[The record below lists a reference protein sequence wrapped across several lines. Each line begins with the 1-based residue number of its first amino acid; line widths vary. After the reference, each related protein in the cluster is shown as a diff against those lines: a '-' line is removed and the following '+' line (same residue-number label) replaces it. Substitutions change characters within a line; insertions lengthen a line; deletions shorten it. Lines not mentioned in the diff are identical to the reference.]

1 MRLYELDYACRIYAG
16 LTGFDNGYLAFLRET
31 DGELDFK
38 NPVHVKSLLVWL
50 NSWGCRQFAIAYH
63 DQAAASLR
71 TWAQRWEPSL
81 PDPSTTLST
90 LSNEDLEAVGEAYA
104 DLSGCFASERT
115 RNSGRYKVQVG
126 PAGAAKIL
134 FAARPQAVPPWDE
147 PIRARL
153 GFDGGARSFCEYL
166 RRVREEISQLR
177 IEAAR
182 LGVRPEDIPQEVGR
196 PRSTIPKLIDEY
208 NWVTITNDMRPPT
221 PDEVVKWHVWC
232 GSH

>member
-1 MRLYELDYACRIYAG
+1 VRLYELDYACRIYAG

-50 NSWGCRQFAIAYH
+50 
-63 DQAAASLR
+63 
-71 TWAQRWEPSL
+71 EPSL

-147 PIRARL
+147 SIRARL
-153 GFDGGARSFCEYL
+153 GFDGSARSFCEYL
-166 RRVREEISQLR
+166 LRVREEISQLR

-182 LGVRPEDIPQEVGR
+182 LGVRPEDIPKEVGR
-196 PRSTIPKLIDEY
+196 PKSTIPKLIDEY
-208 NWVTITNDMRPPT
+208 NWVAITNDMRPPT
-221 PDEVVKWHVWC
+221 PDEVVKWHLWC